1 MHQRATLLLLA
12 TLCIVTTTGINILR
26 GPFQAEEKMDVDPAA
41 MSGDPNAL
49 TDDQLHLSHGSLTPA
64 KLTEMKAEMK
74 SLQQSLGT
82 LMDRQTVLSTQYKIE
97 KEREVEDKALKKK
110 VREEVARSLL

>member
-1 MHQRATLLLLA
+1 MHQRTTLLLLA
-12 TLCIVTTTGINILR
+12 SLCIVTTTTGINILR

-64 KLTEMKAEMK
+64 KLAGMKSEMK
-74 SLQQSLGT
+74 SLQKSL
-82 LMDRQTVLSTQYKIE
+82 
-97 KEREVEDKALKKK
+97 ERMH
-110 VREEVARSLL
+110 SSFS